1 MDPSSVHLRSNFQE
15 NREKEE
21 QNLTLAVLPN
31 AKEPGNK
38 ATVYKSCGFASVS
51 KPISRDRHSQL
62 GCVSRKTETCYEAGN
77 VFQTVLITP
86 TPSKRPFYPVL
97 LCTELSGCCQNFLEI
112 SSLVLLVLEVAFR
125 PQGFL
130 CTHAQ
135 SLQLC
140 PTPCDP
146 MDCSPPGSS
155 VHGISQ
161 ARTLEWVAI
170 SSSRG
175 SSHPRDQTCVSCIA
189 DRFFTTKPLGKP

>member
-1 MDPSSVHLRSNFQE
+1 MHLRSNFQE

-146 MDCSPPGSS
+146 VNCSLLGFS
-155 VHGISQ
+155 VLGIFQ
-161 ARTLEWVAI
+161 TRKLEWVAMPT
-170 SSSRG
+170 SRG
-175 SSHPRDQTCVSCIA
+175 SS
-189 DRFFTTKPLGKP
+189 